1 MVKYELLIKDC
12 PLIESLP
19 DISNLVNDLRE
30 VYIEYCWKLKSF
42 PSGISNLIS
51 VHTIRF
57 CGTDIKSLPSS
68 IHQLGKLAV
77 LELEFCRSLESIPD
91 NIHQLAKLNQ
101 LSLWGC
107 IKIQYLPQ
115 APPELKYLYVGGCKS
130 LKALPSNT
138 EKLKLCDLW
147 VENCFEMDYK
157 LASAMAGD
165 FHSRAPASEVKCPN
179 VGSLKGI
186 PFGVLFSVDDTVARL
201 CVKCDV
207 VIERSTVATFSSP
220 QCLIARDGIVGSPD
234 YVLLWVNDNLLGET
248 KEGIKE

>member
-165 FHSRAPASEVKCPN
+165 FHSRAPASEVKCHN
-179 VGSLKGI
+179 
-186 PFGVLFSVDDTVARL
+186 F
-201 CVKCDV
+201 
-207 VIERSTVATFSSP
+207 
-220 QCLIARDGIVGSPD
+220 
-234 YVLLWVNDNLLGET
+234 
-248 KEGIKE
+248 